1 MTLSEVCGVAIL
13 LAVCASVVKE
23 VSPRGFSYVGIFGG
37 VLLFS
42 FALLRYSEPL
52 SYVIQLAAHAGV
64 SEYIALVLKVLALGY
79 GVGISAD
86 LCRDM
91 GEARIASSLEIVG
104 RAECLL
110 LCMSAFTEII
120 DLALGLVS

>member
-1 MTLSEVCGVAIL
+1 MSLSEICGVAIL
-13 LAVCASVVKE
+13 FSVCAAIVKE

-42 FALLRYSEPL
+42 LALLRYSEPV
-52 SYVIQLAAHAGV
+52 SYVSRLASRTGV
-64 SEYIALVLKVLALGY
+64 SEYISLVLKVLALGY
-79 GVGISAD
+79 GVGLSAD

-91 GEARIASSLEIVG
+91 GEARIASSLEMVA

-110 LCMSAFTEII
+110 LCMPAFTEII
-120 DLALGLVS
+120 ELALGLVS